1 MASVGV
7 LRAGHVLFP
16 ISVRNG
22 AAAVA
27 ELLRRT
33 GCRHLLVSNDYHLQ
47 SVAREAVREVALEDV
62 ALHPM
67 VTFEDLFV
75 GGATASPA
83 RAVLDEDDDL
93 PSEYDADEVAMILH
107 SSGTLGLAST
117 CSRVYRLTWSRLHRP
132 PETDLLDAQTY
143 G

>member
-7 LRAGHVLFP
+7 LRAVHILFP
-16 ISVRNG
+16 ISIRNG

-33 GCRHLLVSNDYHLQ
+33 GCRHALVSSDHHLQ
-47 SVAREAVREVALEDV
+47 SVAREAMREVALEDV

-67 VTFEDLFV
+67 VTLEDLFV

-83 RAVLDEDDDL
+83 GAVLGEDDDL
-93 PSEYDADEVAMILH
+93 PSEYDADEVAMIMH
-107 SSGTLGLAST
+107 SSGTLGLASA
-117 CSRVYRLTWSRLHRP
+117 CFGSYQLT
-132 PETDLLDAQTY
+132 
-143 G
+143 